1 MKEKKH
7 ILGILLLITA
17 LLLAACGGN
26 SQSDTEK
33 PEENQENT
41 SEESAS
47 HSKENMQQ
55 HMSSSG
61 EVPDD
66 LKVAEDPTYEVGSN
80 AIITA
85 SHMNMEA
92 MSGAVATIVGAYDTT
107 AYVVSYTP
115 TNGGEAVENHKWV
128 IHKELERP
136 GKAPLE
142 PGTEVILNAD
152 HMKGMDGAEAVIESA
167 EETTVYMVDF
177 TPSGG
182 NEVVNHKWVIESEL
196 EPAE

>member
-17 LLLAACGGN
+17 LLLAACGDN

-47 HSKENMQQ
+47 QSQENMQQ

-66 LKVAEDPTYEVGSN
+66 LEVAKDPTYEVGSN

-85 SHMNMEA
+85 VHMNMEA
-92 MSGAVATIVGAYDTT
+92 MSGAEATIVGAYDTT
-107 AYVVSYTP
+107 AYEVSYTP

-128 IHKELERP
+128 IHEELERP
-136 GKAPLE
+136 GEAPLE
-142 PGTEVILNAD
+142 PGTKVIMNAD
-152 HMKGMDGAEAVIESA
+152 HMKGMDGAEAVIDSA
-167 EETTVYMVDF
+167 EDTTVYMVDF
-177 TPSGG
+177 APSDGE
-182 NEVVNHKWVIESEL
+182 EVVNHKWVIESEL

>member
-1 MKEKKH
+1 MKERKH

-33 PEENQENT
+33 PEENQENM

-47 HSKENMQQ
+47 HSEENMQQ
-55 HMSSSG
+55 HMSSTG

-66 LKVAEDPTYEVGSN
+66 LEVAEDPTYEVGSN

-128 IHKELERP
+128 IHEELERP
-136 GKAPLE
+136 EKAPLE

-152 HMKGMDGAEAVIESA
+152 HMKGMNGAEAVIESA